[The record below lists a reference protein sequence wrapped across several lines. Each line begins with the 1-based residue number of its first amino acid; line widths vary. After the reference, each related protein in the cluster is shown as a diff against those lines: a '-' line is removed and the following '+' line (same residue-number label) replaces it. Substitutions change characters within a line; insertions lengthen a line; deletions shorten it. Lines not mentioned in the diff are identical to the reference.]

1 MHNGIST
8 LAGDVALLWNVPWH
22 RHDNF
27 SPAPLSLCVAGVSSS
42 SGGQLLVSLGSLLDD
57 QHWHHVKLERLST
70 HLNLTVDK
78 NTLQV
83 QIPADLSH
91 WHIHTVRGNTQTHTH
106 SEANVSKAHP
116 LLQKYSFVQQR
127 EWVRVRINQTGRSS
141 HISSSSEWKG
151 RRWAAFCANQL
162 ERVIQRGYSV
172 HNLTVWVYWGNE
184 EVFLSLFFCVKRQ
197 RTLWMNLLQQPW
209 CHSEEEG
216 NIIIACFEITV
227 QLTVAA
233 VQSHGLQK
241 PILSNRNFHGCL
253 ENLLYSDINLIDLA
267 KHGSSQVAIVVSHY
281 ISAFYEL
288 ILPQALKV
296 IVWYNF
302 AY

>member
-1 MHNGIST
+1 M
-8 LAGDVALLWNVPWH
+8 
-22 RHDNF
+22 
-27 SPAPLSLCVAGVSSS
+27 
-42 SGGQLLVSLGSLLDD
+42 
-57 QHWHHVKLERLST
+57 
-70 HLNLTVDK
+70 
-78 NTLQV
+78 
-83 QIPADLSH
+83 
-91 WHIHTVRGNTQTHTH
+91 
-106 SEANVSKAHP
+106 
-116 LLQKYSFVQQR
+116 
-127 EWVRVRINQTGRSS
+127 
-141 HISSSSEWKG
+141 
-151 RRWAAFCANQL
+151 
-162 ERVIQRGYSV
+162 
-172 HNLTVWVYWGNE
+172 
-184 EVFLSLFFCVKRQ
+184 
-197 RTLWMNLLQQPW
+197 
-209 CHSEEEG
+209 
-216 NIIIACFEITV
+216 